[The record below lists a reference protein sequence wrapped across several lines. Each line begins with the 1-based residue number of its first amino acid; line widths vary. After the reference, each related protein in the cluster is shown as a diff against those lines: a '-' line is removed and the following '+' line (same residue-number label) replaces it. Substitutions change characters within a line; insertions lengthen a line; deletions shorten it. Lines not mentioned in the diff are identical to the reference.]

1 MSNRGI
7 ITKALRN
14 RKPESKRYT
23 DLTVDIATH
32 IQDILDAKG
41 WTQKDLAEKMGRQN
55 SEISKWLTGTHNF
68 TLKTLS
74 QIESMIG
81 EEVVFSKK
89 QAVNRFSPFNPYFH
103 EFMNKY
109 RHSSKTKRA
118 KKEELNANYAMA
130 A

>member
-7 ITKALRN
+7 ITKALKN
-14 RKPESKRYT
+14 RKPESKRYI

-32 IQDILDAKG
+32 IQDVLDAKG

-68 TLKTLS
+68 TLKTLAK
-74 QIESMIG
+74 IESVIG

-89 QAVNRFSPFNPYFH
+89 QAVNRYSPFSRY
-103 EFMNKY
+103 
-109 RHSSKTKRA
+109 SSGFNQQSKSVHTD
-118 KKEELNANYAMA
+118 KKHDDKNILGRIPA

>member
-7 ITKALRN
+7 ITKALKNRN
-14 RKPESKRYT
+14 PESKRYI

-32 IQDILDAKG
+32 IQDVLNAKG

-68 TLKTLS
+68 TLKTLAK
-74 QIESMIG
+74 IESLIG

-89 QAVNRFSPFNPYFH
+89 QAVNRFAPSNPYFN
-103 EFMNKY
+103 EFIN
-109 RHSSKTKRA
+109 KRA
-118 KKEELNANYAMA
+118 SKAKRTEKEGSNANYAMA